1 MILTWFLVMIL
12 FSPRDG
18 SVIDRIVVEEFPT
31 RELCLEEKKEREKKS
46 FGRMFSCFSKENLP
60 PDFHGETKERK

>member
-1 MILTWFLVMIL
+1 MISTWFLVMIL

-31 RELCLEEKKEREKKS
+31 RELCLEEKRKRKEL
-46 FGRMFSCFSKENLP
+46 GRMFSCFSKENLP